1 MCKETRHHT
10 ESWESKGS
18 VSHKKNT
25 TERVGHRVGEL
36 WDKEKRRDCDRA
48 LAIFGPV
55 SKNPERE
62 SSHELLDWGR
72 RAQSASA
79 GVWRRER
86 RGHTHSSP
94 KELARLLRQLKQDDP
109 PTPTPSPLN
118 IPLLHQACLL
128 DEWQLQFT
136 PHATLILPK
145 MSLQRLSL
153 FCMTTFKRTQTHTGL
168 GGIIALKCLSHL
180 SVPIREC
187 LSFTGQLWTP

>member
-18 VSHKKNT
+18 VSHKKT
-25 TERVGHRVGEL
+25 PRKEWDTEWESC
-36 WDKEKRRDCDRA
+36 EIKRSA
-48 LAIFGPV
+48 
-55 SKNPERE
+55 ET
-62 SSHELLDWGR
+62 ELLQYLARFRKIRSENLPTSCSTEGDAHR
-72 RAQSASA
+72 ASA

-128 DEWQLQFT
+128 DEWQLQFP

-145 MSLQRLSL
+145 MSLQRLTL
-153 FCMTTFKRTQTHTGL
+153 FCMTTFERTQTHTGL